1 MAIDLA
7 KTIGK
12 AFVKFGKPIGV
23 RDMTLVKVA
32 TGTRSPDAQAAGTNP
47 TSTSYACKGIVE
59 SFTTQIDG
67 TLVKSE
73 DRRVSLFASEIA
85 SGVTPDVGDKI
96 TIDAVSYRIIGGKE
110 GKGVMWDPAD
120 CVYVCHARK

>member
-1 MAIDLA
+1 MAINLA

-12 AFVKFGKPIGV
+12 AFAKYGKPIGV
-23 RDMTLVKVA
+23 RSMTLTKVT
-32 TGTRSPDAQAAGTNP
+32 TGTRTPLAQSAGTNP

-67 TLVKSE
+67 TLVKSN
-73 DRRVSLFASEIA
+73 DRKISLFASEIA
-85 SGVTPDVGDKI
+85 SGVTPDVNDKI
-96 TIDAVSYRIIGGKE
+96 TIDGVAYRIVGGKD

-120 CVYVCHARK
+120 VLYVCHARK

>member
-12 AFVKFGKPIGV
+12 AFAKFGKPIGV
-23 RDMTLVKVA
+23 RDMTLVKVT

-47 TSTSYACKGIVE
+47 TSTDYAAKGIVE
-59 SFTTQIDG
+59 SWTTHLAD
-67 TLVKSE
+67 TLVKSD
-73 DRRVSLFASEIA
+73 DRKISLFASEIA
-85 SGVTPDVGDKI
+85 SGAVPEPGDKI
-96 TIDAVSYRIIGGKE
+96 TIDGGAYRIVAGKD
-110 GKGVMWDPAD
+110 GHGVKWDPAD